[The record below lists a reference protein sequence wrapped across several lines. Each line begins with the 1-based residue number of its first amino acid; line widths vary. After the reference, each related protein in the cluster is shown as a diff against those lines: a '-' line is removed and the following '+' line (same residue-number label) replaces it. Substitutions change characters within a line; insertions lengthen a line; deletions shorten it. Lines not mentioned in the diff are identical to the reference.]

1 MNVFEVFFISLCIY
15 IYLSVLLR
23 IFGKKE
29 FSQLNVFDFVV
40 FLIIAEIMTDTV
52 LLICLKELEC
62 MDFLINAMTN
72 PYKEAGY
79 AIRPLG
85 LEYVKRYIL

>member
-52 LLICLKELEC
+52 GNK
-62 MDFLINAMTN
+62 DFTFFSWCYCNNNFNCSGSPGFNDNNEIKKIT
-72 PYKEAGY
+72 
-79 AIRPLG
+79 
-85 LEYVKRYIL
+85 